1 VQLHERGCH
10 AAQLAVISQDLWFSQ
25 MKSTHLVDYVALDLD
40 PMPSVPFEQVVQVA
54 LQCRDVVETSSRH
67 RRDIEDPTWTKT
79 SRARDYMCISP
90 CLPTQRMRPGACF
103 VK

>member
-54 LQCRDVVETSSRH
+54 LQCRDVVETLKIPHGLKH
-67 RRDIEDPTWTKT
+67 RGLGTTCVYPH
-79 SRARDYMCISP
+79 AF
-90 CLPTQRMRPGACF
+90 QHN
-103 VK
+103 V

>member
-1 VQLHERGCH
+1 MGGETQGGKGRNTGYGGIGGMNVQLHERGCH

-67 RRDIEDPTWTKT
+67 
-79 SRARDYMCISP
+79 
-90 CLPTQRMRPGACF
+90 
-103 VK
+103 